1 MGIATSIDDLVML
14 TSLMLTALAIL
25 YLKNLLTVVLL
36 GGIYSLLSAGLFVDL
51 DAVDVAL
58 TEAAVGAAL
67 TTIMML
73 ATLAIT
79 GHKHIASQRGKLLPI
94 IVTLITTAALIYATF
109 DMPPFGDPSA
119 PIHHYVAPHYLH
131 QSSDEI
137 GIPNVV
143 TSVLASYRGYDT
155 LGEVTVV
162 FTAAIG
168 VLLLI
173 GKSNKDKQ

>member
-1 MGIATSIDDLVML
+1 MDITTSIDDLVML

-25 YLKNLLTVVLL
+25 YLKNLLAVVLL
-36 GGIYSLLSAGLFVDL
+36 GGIYSLVSAGLFVDL

-67 TTIMML
+67 TTIMLL

-79 GHKHIASQRGKLLPI
+79 GYKYVASRRRKLLPI
-94 IVTLITTAALIYATF
+94 VVILITTAALIYATF
-109 DMPPFGDPSA
+109 DMPPFGDPMA
-119 PIHHYVAPHYLH
+119 PIHHYVAPRYLY

-173 GKSNKDKQ
+173 GRPDKDKQ